1 MLPSLSSLSH
11 PTESRLMTLVLNGSS
26 RSFEVATF
34 TVASLLDTLGL
45 GGKPV
50 VVELDREPVFP
61 ANYATTGVRDGANVE
76 IVTIAAGG

>member
-1 MLPSLSSLSH
+1 
-11 PTESRLMTLVLNGSS
+11 MTLTLNGSP
-26 RSFEVATF
+26 RTFEAGTF
-34 TVASLLDTLGL
+34 TVTTLLDALGL

-61 ANYATTGVRDGANVE
+61 ADYAATAVRDGASVE

>member
-1 MLPSLSSLSH
+1 
-11 PTESRLMTLVLNGSS
+11 MTLTLNGSP
-26 RSFEVATF
+26 RKFESDTPTVAT
-34 TVASLLDTLGL
+34 LLEALGL

-61 ANYATTGVRDGANVE
+61 ADYSNTAVKDGANVE

>member
-1 MLPSLSSLSH
+1 
-11 PTESRLMTLVLNGSS
+11 MTLTLNGST
-26 RSFEVATF
+26 RTFEAESF
-34 TVASLLDTLGL
+34 TVATLLEALGL

-61 ANYATTGVRDGANVE
+61 ADYATTAVRDEASVE

>member
-1 MLPSLSSLSH
+1 
-11 PTESRLMTLVLNGSS
+11 MTFVLNGSS
-26 RSFEVATF
+26 RTFNDETF

-61 ANYATTGVRDGANVE
+61 ADYATTDVRDGANVE

>member
-1 MLPSLSSLSH
+1 MIL
-11 PTESRLMTLVLNGSS
+11 TLNGSP
-26 RSFEVATF
+26 RTFEASSF
-34 TVASLLDTLGL
+34 TVASLLDSLGF

-61 ANYATTGVRDGANVE
+61 ADYTTTDVRDGANIE

>member
-1 MLPSLSSLSH
+1 
-11 PTESRLMTLVLNGSS
+11 MTLTLNGSP
-26 RSFEVATF
+26 RTFEANAF
-34 TVASLLDTLGL
+34 TVASLLDNLGF

-61 ANYATTGVRDGANVE
+61 ADYATTSLRDGANVE

>member
-1 MLPSLSSLSH
+1 
-11 PTESRLMTLVLNGSS
+11 MTLILNGSP
-26 RSFEVATF
+26 RSFESDTF
-34 TVASLLDTLGL
+34 TVATLLDTLGL

-61 ANYATTGVRDGANVE
+61 ARYATTAVRDGASVE

>member
-1 MLPSLSSLSH
+1 
-11 PTESRLMTLVLNGSS
+11 MTLVLNGQS
-26 RSFEVATF
+26 RDFDADAF
-34 TVASLLDTLGL
+34 TVASLLDALEL

-61 ANYATTGVRDGANVE
+61 ADYVFTEVCDGANVE

>member
-1 MLPSLSSLSH
+1 
-11 PTESRLMTLVLNGSS
+11 MTLILNGSP
-26 RSFEVATF
+26 RDFEADTF
-34 TVASLLDTLGL
+34 TVATLLEALGL

-61 ANYATTGVRDGANVE
+61 ADYATTAVRDGANVE

>member
-1 MLPSLSSLSH
+1 
-11 PTESRLMTLVLNGSS
+11 MTLTLNGTS
-26 RSFEVATF
+26 RTFEAGAF
-34 TVASLLDTLGL
+34 TVAALLDTLGL

-61 ANYATTGVRDGANVE
+61 ADYAATAVKDGANVE

>member
-1 MLPSLSSLSH
+1 
-11 PTESRLMTLVLNGSS
+11 MTLTLNGSP
-26 RSFEVATF
+26 RSFEAEIH
-34 TVASLLDTLGL
+34 TVTTLLEALGL

-61 ANYATTGVRDGANVE
+61 ADYATTAVRDGASVE

>member
-1 MLPSLSSLSH
+1 
-11 PTESRLMTLVLNGSS
+11 MTLTLNGCT
-26 RSFEVATF
+26 RSFEAESF
-34 TVASLLDTLGL
+34 TVATLLDALGL

-61 ANYATTGVRDGANVE
+61 ADFAITDVRDGASVE

>member
-1 MLPSLSSLSH
+1 
-11 PTESRLMTLVLNGSS
+11 MTLTLNGSP
-26 RSFEVATF
+26 RTFEANVF
-34 TVASLLDTLGL
+34 TVASLLDSIGF

-61 ANYATTGVRDGANVE
+61 ADYATTSVIDGANVE